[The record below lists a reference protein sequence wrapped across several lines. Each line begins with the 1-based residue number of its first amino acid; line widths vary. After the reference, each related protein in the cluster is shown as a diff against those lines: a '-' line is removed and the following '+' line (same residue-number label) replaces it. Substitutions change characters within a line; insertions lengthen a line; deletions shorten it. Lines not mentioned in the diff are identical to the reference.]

1 MLYTIG
7 TTAEIQTLPKHLP
20 DRLVTEIFEGLVVL
34 DAEYGSTRDY
44 LQIGGH
50 SIVAETEEDISQ
62 LIQTIDI
69 RNRFPEWATWV
80 GNSGFVSML
89 YIFNNDFSIMVYIPA
104 TIMPDIV
111 RKELEE

>member
-7 TTAEIQTLPKHLP
+7 TTAEVQTLPKHLP
-20 DRLVTEIFEGLVVL
+20 DRLVTEIFEGLVIL

-44 LQIGGH
+44 LQIGGY

-62 LIQTIDI
+62 LIPILDI
-69 RNRFPEWATWV
+69 RSRFPEWATWI
-80 GNSGFVSML
+80 GNSGFISML